1 GGGLGLAPFIEI
13 LQGLASIKRK
23 LKVCVITGMNSRA
36 KQDIEQWLL
45 RTDFPHPIYVE
56 SYVLN
61 MEEWMSASDLLIGKP
76 GGLTVSEALACQLPL
91 LIYKP
96 IPGQEER
103 NSQF

>member
-1 GGGLGLAPFIEI
+1 
-13 LQGLASIKRK
+13 
-23 LKVCVITGMNSRA
+23 
-36 KQDIEQWLL
+36 
-45 RTDFPHPIYVE
+45 HPIYVE

-103 NSQF
+103 NSQFLMKTKLALRITDQTELPHLVEYFLANKQKSDMLKQRIAQYSKPDAAYQV